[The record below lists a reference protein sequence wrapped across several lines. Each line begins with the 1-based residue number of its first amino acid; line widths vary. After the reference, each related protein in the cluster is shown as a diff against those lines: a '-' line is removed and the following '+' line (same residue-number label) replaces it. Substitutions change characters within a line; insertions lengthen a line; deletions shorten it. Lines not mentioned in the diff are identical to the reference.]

1 MKKPGKNHPYFNE
14 ILEIMRQPATALLRT
29 TKTSSKFQR
38 NINLKLSFTM
48 ILDHRRLAADATV
61 DEF

>member
-1 MKKPGKNHPYFNE
+1 MIDNFRMKHLKFNKE
-14 ILEIMRQPATALLRT
+14 TEVMFL
-29 TKTSSKFQR
+29 
-38 NINLKLSFTM
+38 NNLVHCKLSSTM